1 MLQYSIIIMITPFN
15 KILITITLLINTQ
28 INAQEFG
35 IQLYSLRN
43 QLNSNVEQSLK
54 IISDWGISTIEA
66 GDSYGMEEE
75 KFRDLLKKYDL
86 NPISIGASYEELRDN
101 PGEVAKKAKRYG
113 ARFVMCAWIP
123 HQGNRFTIEN
133 AKSSV
138 DVFNKAGAI
147 LKKEGVTLAYHAH
160 GYEFRSHQNGSVFDY
175 IAQKAKNFSFEMD
188 VFWVQH
194 GGEDP
199 LKLLEKYPDF
209 VVMLHLKDLRKGVVG
224 NFSGGEDVE
233 TNVVLGTGQ
242 INIAGIVKRA
252 SELGVRYMFIEDE
265 SSRVIDQVPKSL
277 AFLKAIQTN

>member
-1 MLQYSIIIMITPFN
+1 MITPFN
-15 KILITITLLINTQ
+15 KFLITIILLSITPV
-28 INAQEFG
+28 NAQEFG

-43 QLNSNVEQSLK
+43 QFNRDVEKSLK

-66 GDSYGMEEE
+66 GDSYGMDEE
-75 KFRDLLKKYDL
+75 KFRTLLKKYDL

-123 HQGNRFTIEN
+123 HIGNLFTIEK

-147 LKKEGVTLAYHAH
+147 LKKEGLTLAYHAH
-160 GYEFRSHQNGSVFDY
+160 GYEFRSYQNGTIFDY
-175 IAQKAKNFSFEMD
+175 IARKAKNFSFEMD

-209 VVMLHLKDLRKGVVG
+209 VVMLHLKDMRKGVVG

-233 TNVVLGTGQ
+233 TNVVLGSGQ
-242 INIAGIVKRA
+242 IDIAGVVKRA

-277 AFLKAIQTN
+277 AFLKSLQTN